1 MYDTFGKC
9 RVFEMSLFGS
19 RKSIKLFF
27 FSMAFMAFLRP
38 LLVII
43 TKTSLENYIRP
54 QERTLASL

>member
-1 MYDTFGKC
+1 
-9 RVFEMSLFGS
+9 VFEMSLFGS

-43 TKTSLENYIRP
+43 TKTSLENYIWP